1 MPTLPAQLCQR
12 CWKRPL
18 HPFGMTRDL
27 HCFQSIPLVGMK
39 HISSSNELSSSMAVR
54 MGRGLIEKQHVP
66 CSLAHARR
74 CLLADAQLPAMRL
87 LPLKDLCPR
96 LLGRLG

>member
-1 MPTLPAQLCQR
+1 
-12 CWKRPL
+12 
-18 HPFGMTRDL
+18 
-27 HCFQSIPLVGMK
+27 
-39 HISSSNELSSSMAVR
+39 MAVR

-87 LPLKDLCPR
+87 LPLKDLCPAGEAW
-96 LLGRLG
+96 LSPPSALWTLPG